1 MAKKRRPKPQPGP
14 AAKRRP
20 PAAGPARPPD
30 PDPVTGFA
38 ADTDHPFVRHRL
50 AILVGFTVI
59 GLLGALLVG
68 LALQSREQYSC
79 KGTDVAA
86 GSTTADTQRGAL
98 DRLLETTPTLPK
110 DGWASSEPNRYARSV
125 EGSTMVVNVSQ
136 SDDGTFQ
143 AVRYDVCGFG
153 IS

>member
-20 PAAGPARPPD
+20 AGTGPATPPEPD
-30 PDPVTGFA
+30 PITGYA
-38 ADTDHPFVRHRL
+38 GGEDHPFVRHRV
-50 AILVGFTVI
+50 AILVGFTVV

-79 KGTDVAA
+79 KGTDVPAA
-86 GSTTADTQRGAL
+86 TTTAGTERGAL
-98 DRLLETTPTLPK
+98 DRLLDTTPALPR
-110 DGWASSEPNRYARSV
+110 DGWASSEPNRFARSV
-125 EGSTMVVNVSQ
+125 EGSTMIVNVSQ